1 MNINTKEERQLART
15 KLDEIARAKIQEDF
29 QVARQDLETFNPSD
43 EDTTAR
49 GILFNAHQFL
59 DQLDRLDR
67 DPPVLESAPSLDEA
81 KNYSPDF
88 LIDKWMPANRLTI
101 LTGTGG
107 IGKSYLA
114 LQHIAGLALGIT
126 DYFLKPITGR

>member
-49 GILFNAHQFL
+49 GILFDAHQFL
-59 DQLDRLDR
+59 DQLDRLDSR
-67 DPPVLESAPSLDEA
+67 
-81 KNYSPDF
+81 SP
-88 LIDKWMPANRLTI
+88 
-101 LTGTGG
+101 
-107 IGKSYLA
+107 YLRKR
-114 LQHIAGLALGIT
+114 T
-126 DYFLKPITGR
+126 RP